1 MAAKGK
7 IARGALDA
15 LTDAYKRT
23 FDPETYYHYSESP
36 DIKTFDPKAKD
47 SFGGY
52 NFSRGAT
59 YFTKDKDFINEFFDE
74 KLNFDYEDVIEE
86 NQSAKNLPY
95 GKLREK
101 FLEDYSTF
109 SRNPENVVSEGFYP
123 TVYPVKIK
131 TDKIFDHKNEAQVKD
146 LLGPRRPSE
155 MEDKIY
161 DEILFGS
168 YDFLER
174 PEIQKMIKEKG
185 YSGYTTNEPGTIAL
199 FNPDKGDVRSI
210 FAKFD
215 PAKSE
220 SGEILASVPA
230 AALVTGG
237 ALSGLVD
244 E

>member
-1 MAAKGK
+1 MAAKSK

-59 YFTKDKDFINEFFDE
+59 YFTKDKNFINEFFDE
-74 KLNFDYEDVIEE
+74 KLNFDYKDAIGD
-86 NQSAKNLPY
+86 NPSAKNLPY

-101 FLEDYSTF
+101 FLEDYS
-109 SRNPENVVSEGFYP
+109 EGYYP

-131 TDKIFDHKNEAQVKD
+131 TDEIFDFENQKQVDDLKIVLAEQMPDAVRDFSSPINFWLREGSWRFFENE
-146 LLGPRRPSE
+146 P
-155 MEDKIY
+155 
-161 DEILFGS
+161 
-168 YDFLER
+168 
-174 PEIQKMIKEKG
+174 IQKILKDKG
-185 YSGYTTNEPGTIAL
+185 YSGYKTNEPGTIAL

-230 AALVTGG
+230 AALLTGG

>member
-59 YFTKDKDFINEFFDE
+59 YFTQDKNFINKFFDE
-74 KLNFDYEDVIEE
+74 KLNFDYEDAIED
-86 NQSAKNLPY
+86 NPSAKNLPY

-101 FLEDYSTF
+101 YLEDY
-109 SRNPENVVSEGFYP
+109 SEGFYP

-131 TDKIFDHKNEAQVKD
+131 TDNIFDHKNEEQVKD

-161 DEILFGS
+161 DEILSGS

-174 PEIQKMIKEKG
+174 PEIQRMIKDKG

-199 FNPDKGDVRSI
+199 FNPGKGDVRSI

-230 AALVTGG
+230 AAFVAGG

>member
-1 MAAKGK
+1 MAAKSK

-59 YFTKDKDFINEFFDE
+59 YFTKDKNFINEFFDE
-74 KLNFDYEDVIEE
+74 KLKNKKLEE
-86 NQSAKNLPY
+86 YVDSKQEFN
-95 GKLREK
+95 K
-101 FLEDYSTF
+101 FLG
-109 SRNPENVVSEGFYP
+109 VEGEISP

-131 TDKIFDHKNEAQVKD
+131 TDEIFDFENQKQVDDLKVVLAEQMPDAVRDFSSPINFWLREGSWRFFENE
-146 LLGPRRPSE
+146 P
-155 MEDKIY
+155 
-161 DEILFGS
+161 
-168 YDFLER
+168 
-174 PEIQKMIKEKG
+174 IQKILKDKG
-185 YSGYTTNEPGTIAL
+185 YSGYKTNEPGTIAL
-199 FNPDKGDVRSI
+199 FSPDKGDVRSI

>member
-1 MAAKGK
+1 MAGK
-7 IARGALDA
+7 RNIIEGALGA
-15 LTDAYKRT
+15 LTDAYKKT

-36 DIKTFDPKAKD
+36 SIKQFDPQAKD

-52 NFSRGAT
+52 NVSRGAT
-59 YFTKDKDFINEFFDE
+59 YFTKDKNFLDKFFAE
-74 KLNFDYEDVIEE
+74 KLDFDYEGAIED
-86 NQSAKNLPY
+86 NPSAKNLPY

-101 FLEDYSTF
+101 FFEDY
-109 SRNPENVVSEGFYP
+109 SEGFYP

-131 TDKIFDHKNEAQVKD
+131 ADNIFDHANEEQVKD
-146 LLGPRRPSE
+146 LLGPRRPSDT
-155 MEDKIY
+155 EDKIY
-161 DEILFGS
+161 DKILDGN

-174 PEIQKMIKEKG
+174 PEIQKMIKDKG

-199 FNPDKGDVRSI
+199 FNPDKGDVRSV

-215 PAKSE
+215 LKKSK
-220 SGEILASVPA
+220 SGDILASVPA

>member
-36 DIKTFDPKAKD
+36 DIKTFNPKAKD
-47 SFGGY
+47 SFTGY
-52 NFSRGAT
+52 SNPRGAT
-59 YFTKDKDFINEFFDE
+59 YFTKDKNFLNEFFDE
-74 KLNFDYEDVIEE
+74 KLGFDLKSYYRDLIED
-86 NQSAKNLPY
+86 NPSAKNISSA
-95 GKLREK
+95 KLREELLK
-101 FLEDYSTF
+101 DYS
-109 SRNPENVVSEGFYP
+109 EGYVP
-123 TVYPVKIK
+123 TVYPVKVK
-131 TDKIFDHKNEAQVKD
+131 TDNIFDHKNEEQVKD
-146 LLGPRRPSE
+146 LLGPRRPSDL
-155 MEDKIY
+155 EDKIY
-161 DEILFGS
+161 DEILYGNF
-168 YDFLER
+168 DILEK
-174 PEIQKMIKEKG
+174 PEIQKMIKDKG

-230 AALVTGG
+230 AALVAGG

>member
-1 MAAKGK
+1 MAAKSK
-7 IARGALDA
+7 IARGALEA

-23 FDPETYYHYSESP
+23 FDPETYYHYSDSP

-59 YFTKDKDFINEFFDE
+59 YFTKDKNFINEFFDE
-74 KLNFDYEDVIEE
+74 KLKNKKLEE
-86 NQSAKNLPY
+86 YVDSKQEFN
-95 GKLREK
+95 K
-101 FLEDYSTF
+101 FLG
-109 SRNPENVVSEGFYP
+109 VEGEISP

-131 TDKIFDHKNEAQVKD
+131 TDEIFDFENQKQVDDLKVVLAEQMPDAVRDFSSPINFWLREGSWRFFENE
-146 LLGPRRPSE
+146 P
-155 MEDKIY
+155 
-161 DEILFGS
+161 
-168 YDFLER
+168 
-174 PEIQKMIKEKG
+174 IQKILKDKG
-185 YSGYTTNEPGTIAL
+185 YSGYKTNEPGTIAL
-199 FNPDKGDVRSI
+199 FNPEKGDVRSI

-230 AALVTGG
+230 AALVAGG

>member
-1 MAAKGK
+1 MAAKSK

-74 KLNFDYEDVIEE
+74 KLKNKKLEE
-86 NQSAKNLPY
+86 YVDSKQEFN
-95 GKLREK
+95 K
-101 FLEDYSTF
+101 FLG
-109 SRNPENVVSEGFYP
+109 VEGEISP

-131 TDKIFDHKNEAQVKD
+131 TDEIFDFENQKQVDDLKVVLAEQMPDAVRDFSSPINFWLREGSWRFFENE
-146 LLGPRRPSE
+146 P
-155 MEDKIY
+155 
-161 DEILFGS
+161 
-168 YDFLER
+168 
-174 PEIQKMIKEKG
+174 IQKILKDKG
-185 YSGYTTNEPGTIAL
+185 YSGYKTNEPGTIAL
-199 FNPDKGDVRSI
+199 FNPEKGDVRSI

-230 AALVTGG
+230 AALVAGG